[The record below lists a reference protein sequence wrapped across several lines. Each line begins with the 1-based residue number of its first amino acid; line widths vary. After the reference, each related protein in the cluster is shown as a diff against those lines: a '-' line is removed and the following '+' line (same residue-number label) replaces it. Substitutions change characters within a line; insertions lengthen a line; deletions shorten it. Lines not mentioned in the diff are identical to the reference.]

1 MQGNQP
7 EFQKKKFILEVLFC
21 FKQTPSLGL
30 AKEYVDSGLV
40 PANGSVAGWLVSYDT
55 IYCKPSKDTANLG
68 NLDSFAS

>member
-55 IYCKPSKDTANLG
+55 IY
-68 NLDSFAS
+68 